1 MFDEKKIE
9 SLCTR
14 DMTFLLGQQLQLL
27 HAVENLQVEEA
38 ETPEAFYIN
47 AEVGSKAG
55 GGETVY
61 PVWIRCRR
69 QTGEIEDFSCEC
81 AAFQD
86 EPGMCRHCVAAAL
99 AYLEQKKSAE
109 RMKLYRGLLAESRKE
124 HSDKEML
131 LAMEAYAMR
140 RRMQKQKPEGTI
152 ELIPKLYETGRNY
165 YYGRKSYALTF
176 QIQENS
182 GRSYVLRN
190 LSDFIEAI
198 EKEEKYTYGKKL
210 SFVHSKSI
218 FTEKAW
224 QYVQLIWD
232 GIKVGNTG
240 NEKLAKELP
249 LNRMLMERFFELNLN
264 QEIAYESFDCP
275 YETLQIIDENPPVQ
289 LQLQKETGHAFRVW
303 IPPLAI
309 WKGTR
314 SLFVRMRETIYRCT
328 ADYRYAMERLLEC
341 ANEDKAIKLKIAEE
355 DMPLFCSAVLPELEQ
370 EKAIETRGVSLE
382 KYRPKEAVFAFY
394 LDEEDGSVTLH
405 TECTYGEYQYD
416 LLRQEPDGRRDLL
429 RERQVLEVARSYFPY
444 EDSERG
450 LLCFA
455 ASQQDRMYQ
464 LLSTGIRQLEQEGK
478 VYATDRIQSHHL
490 LRTPKAQIGVSMANG
505 LLELTVLSD
514 AFSREE
520 LAEVLESYRRKK
532 KYHRLRSGDF
542 LELTGNAVTTVAEL
556 LDGLELNGKQLAKDS
571 VKLPGYRAL
580 FIDQVIKEH
589 GTQLTV
595 KRDEAYRAVLRDMK
609 HVKSSDF
616 RIPGELDETM
626 RSYQKIGYRWL
637 RTLAKL
643 GFGGILADEM
653 GLGKTLQSIAYLRAR
668 REEGISRFPDLI
680 VCPASLVY
688 NWKKEIERF
697 APSLTVCLL
706 VGSAA
711 AREEILHERMRLE
724 QRRMDAPVAVRL
736 DAVQRAAADIWIT
749 SYDLLKRDVTLYETL
764 QFDTEIIDEAQNI
777 KNHGTQAAQA
787 VKKISARVRFALTG
801 TPIENRLSELWSIF
815 DYLMP
820 GLLGGYEHFRKRYEL
835 PIIQE
840 DTEATKRLQR
850 MTAPF
855 ILRRRKQEVL
865 RELPDKLEQIVY
877 AKLEGEQQRLYEA
890 ERQKLQEEISM
901 KSGEELA
908 KSRLQILAGLTRL
921 RQLCCDPRLLYED
934 YTSGACKV
942 DTCMDLIQTAVES
955 RHKVLL
961 FSQFTSIFPIL
972 EERLRKDGIAY
983 YELTGKTPKEERQRL
998 TDAFNQDNVPVFLIS
1013 LKAGGTGL
1021 NLTAA
1026 NIVIH
1031 FDPWWNLAAQNQATD
1046 RAHRIGQKN
1055 EVTVLRLIAQGTIE
1069 EKIVE
1074 LQEKKQELAGKVLAG
1089 EAVSNAALTKE
1100 ELLEILADR

>member
-382 KYRPKEAVFAFY
+382 KYRPK
-394 LDEEDGSVTLH
+394 
-405 TECTYGEYQYD
+405 
-416 LLRQEPDGRRDLL
+416 
-429 RERQVLEVARSYFPY
+429 
-444 EDSERG
+444 
-450 LLCFA
+450 
-455 ASQQDRMYQ
+455 
-464 LLSTGIRQLEQEGK
+464 
-478 VYATDRIQSHHL
+478 
-490 LRTPKAQIGVSMANG
+490 
-505 LLELTVLSD
+505 
-514 AFSREE
+514 
-520 LAEVLESYRRKK
+520 
-532 KYHRLRSGDF
+532 
-542 LELTGNAVTTVAEL
+542 
-556 LDGLELNGKQLAKDS
+556 
-571 VKLPGYRAL
+571 
-580 FIDQVIKEH
+580 
-589 GTQLTV
+589 
-595 KRDEAYRAVLRDMK
+595 
-609 HVKSSDF
+609 
-616 RIPGELDETM
+616 
-626 RSYQKIGYRWL
+626 
-637 RTLAKL
+637 
-643 GFGGILADEM
+643 
-653 GLGKTLQSIAYLRAR
+653 
-668 REEGISRFPDLI
+668 
-680 VCPASLVY
+680 
-688 NWKKEIERF
+688 
-697 APSLTVCLL
+697 
-706 VGSAA
+706 
-711 AREEILHERMRLE
+711 
-724 QRRMDAPVAVRL
+724 
-736 DAVQRAAADIWIT
+736 
-749 SYDLLKRDVTLYETL
+749 
-764 QFDTEIIDEAQNI
+764 
-777 KNHGTQAAQA
+777 
-787 VKKISARVRFALTG
+787 
-801 TPIENRLSELWSIF
+801 
-815 DYLMP
+815 
-820 GLLGGYEHFRKRYEL
+820 
-835 PIIQE
+835 
-840 DTEATKRLQR
+840 
-850 MTAPF
+850 
-855 ILRRRKQEVL
+855 
-865 RELPDKLEQIVY
+865 
-877 AKLEGEQQRLYEA
+877 
-890 ERQKLQEEISM
+890 
-901 KSGEELA
+901 
-908 KSRLQILAGLTRL
+908 
-921 RQLCCDPRLLYED
+921 
-934 YTSGACKV
+934 
-942 DTCMDLIQTAVES
+942 
-955 RHKVLL
+955 
-961 FSQFTSIFPIL
+961 
-972 EERLRKDGIAY
+972 
-983 YELTGKTPKEERQRL
+983 
-998 TDAFNQDNVPVFLIS
+998 
-1013 LKAGGTGL
+1013 
-1021 NLTAA
+1021 
-1026 NIVIH
+1026 
-1031 FDPWWNLAAQNQATD
+1031 
-1046 RAHRIGQKN
+1046 
-1055 EVTVLRLIAQGTIE
+1055 
-1069 EKIVE
+1069 
-1074 LQEKKQELAGKVLAG
+1074 
-1089 EAVSNAALTKE
+1089 
-1100 ELLEILADR
+1100 